1 MSRRKNWCGWT
12 GDGFCIHAGGR
23 YGSRGASTTSSRGGR
38 MFSWSDGG
46 DGDGTTCTRLGGGT
60 GGGVLTRG
68 DGVRDTGGCGDG
80 VRTWYDGETE
90 RDGGLKVCSE
100 RTSSSGDWATSR
112 GSGYRSSGVTERGA
126 AAATCARASREEVET
141 GEARRVRS

>member
-1 MSRRKNWCGWT
+1 
-12 GDGFCIHAGGR
+12 
-23 YGSRGASTTSSRGGR
+23 

-46 DGDGTTCTRLGGGT
+46 DGDGTTCTRLDGGT

-80 VRTWYDGETE
+80 VRTWYHGETE
-90 RDGGLKVCSE
+90 RDGGPKVCSE
-100 RTSSSGDWATSR
+100 RTSSSEDWAISR
-112 GSGYRSSGVTERGA
+112 GSGYWSSGVTERGA
-126 AAATCARASREEVET
+126 VAATCARASREEVEA